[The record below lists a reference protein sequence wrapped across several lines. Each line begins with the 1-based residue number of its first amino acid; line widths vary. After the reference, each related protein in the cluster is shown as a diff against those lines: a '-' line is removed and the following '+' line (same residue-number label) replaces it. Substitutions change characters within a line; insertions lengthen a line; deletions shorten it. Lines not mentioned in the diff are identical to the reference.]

1 MRKYNG
7 KEYVEKERHDVNE
20 LVEIVNILRSPDG
33 CEWDRAQDFSTM
45 KKCLIDETE
54 EVLSAIDN
62 KDYEN
67 LQEELGDVLLQV
79 VMNSEIAKEQ
89 GLFDFN
95 DVVQT
100 LCEKLIRRHPHVF
113 GDVPKPTTPEESLA
127 IWKSVKKI
135 EKERK
140 QMKSQK

>member
-7 KEYVEKERHDVNE
+7 KEYIESDKHDIGE
-20 LVEIVNILRSPDG
+20 LIEIVHILRSPDG
-33 CEWDRAQDFSTM
+33 CEWDRAQDFNSM
-45 KKCLIDETE
+45 KKCLKDETE
-54 EVLSAIDN
+54 EVLLAVDN
-62 KDYEN
+62 KDYKN

-89 GLFDFN
+89 GLFDIN

-113 GDVPKPTTPEESLA
+113 GDVAKPTTPEESLK
-127 IWKSVKKI
+127 IWKMVKEI
-135 EKERK
+135 EKNRK
-140 QMKSQK
+140 

>member
-7 KEYVEKERHDVNE
+7 KEYIESDKHDIGE
-20 LVEIVNILRSPDG
+20 LIEIVHILRSPDG
-33 CEWDRAQDFSTM
+33 CEWDRAQDFESM
-45 KKCLIDETE
+45 KKCLKDETE
-54 EVLSAIDN
+54 EVLAAVDN
-62 KDYEN
+62 KDYKN

-89 GLFDFN
+89 GLFDIN

-113 GDVPKPTTPEESLA
+113 GDVAKPTTPEESLK
-127 IWKSVKKI
+127 IWKMVKEI
-135 EKERK
+135 EKNRK
-140 QMKSQK
+140 

>member
-1 MRKYNG
+1 MRKHNG
-7 KEYVEKERHDVNE
+7 KEYIEKSKHDITE
-20 LVEIVNILRSPDG
+20 LVEIIRVLRSPDG

-45 KKCLIDETE
+45 KKCLKDETE
-54 EVLSAIDN
+54 EVLTAIDN
-62 KDYEN
+62 KDYKN

-79 VMNSEIAKEQ
+79 VMNSEIASEQ

-113 GDVPKPTTPEESLA
+113 GDEPRPSTPEESLA
-127 IWKSVKKI
+127 LWRKVKQI
-135 EKERK
+135 EKQRNQNE
-140 QMKSQK
+140 

>member
-7 KEYVEKERHDVNE
+7 KEYIESERHDIEE
-20 LVEIVNILRSPDG
+20 LVEIVHILRSPDG
-33 CEWDRAQDFSTM
+33 CEWDRAQDFDSM
-45 KKCLIDETE
+45 KKCLKDETD
-54 EVLSAIDN
+54 EVLEAIDN

-79 VMNSEIAKEQ
+79 VMNSEIAREQ
-89 GLFDFN
+89 GLFDLS

-113 GDVPKPTTPEESLA
+113 GDTPKPTTPEESLA
-127 IWKSVKKI
+127 IWRSVKAI
-135 EKERK
+135 EKARRENK
-140 QMKSQK
+140 